1 MTRIKNSYLQAPALI
16 LTSLALIACN
26 PDSTDS
32 TNVNTDSIYAA
43 MSLTASTAGRTRINV
58 ELNVEEENGTNIEL
72 SSGERLEASSGSES
86 VTLEQDTDFDDIDYE
101 GTLNT
106 SSSADPYTI
115 TFIRE
120 NGLNIDGTSV
130 NMPDEFTVSSPS
142 EDEAYDSNQSLPL
155 RWTPERSGEM
165 IELETSTECTTD
177 TGSTSTTLEVF
188 ELVDDG
194 SEDWLLS
201 NLTAADGDDI
211 DRTIDCVIDVTLVR
225 RATGTLDARF
235 ESGGQITATQSREIE
250 NVVLRLQE

>member
-1 MTRIKNSYLQAPALI
+1 MKGFNNIQLHAPFLI
-16 LTSLALIACN
+16 LSSLVLIACN

-32 TNVNTDSIYAA
+32 TNVNTDSIYAD

-58 ELNVEEENGTNIEL
+58 ELNVEEKNGTNIEL

-86 VTLEQDTDFDDIDYE
+86 VTLAQDTDFDDIDYE
-101 GTLNT
+101 GSLNT
-106 SSSADPYTI
+106 SSSDDPYNI
-115 TFIRE
+115 TLVRE
-120 NGLNIDGTSV
+120 NGLSIDGSTV

-142 EDEAYDSNQSLPL
+142 EDEVYDSNQSLPL

-165 IELETSTECTTD
+165 IELETSTNCTTD
-177 TGSTSTTLEVF
+177 TGSTSTTLEIF

-201 NLTAADGDDI
+201 NLTAADGDNI
-211 DRTIDCVIDVTLVR
+211 DRAIDCVIDVMLVR
-225 RATGTLDARF
+225 RATGTLDTRF
-235 ESGGQITATQSREIE
+235 ESGGQITATQSRKIE